1 MVEDWTFPFKE
12 TCLTPYS
19 IVPLFQYSSLYLLNI
34 AVYMPK
40 GRLYIAALK

>member
-1 MVEDWTFPFKE
+1 MVRAQMVGCGKTHSF
-12 TCLTPYS
+12 
-19 IVPLFQYSSLYLLNI
+19 SLNFLNI

>member
-1 MVEDWTFPFKE
+1 MELWNGGRLDFPH
-12 TCLTPYS
+12 
-19 IVPLFQYSSLYLLNI
+19 IPLFHYPSLYLLNI